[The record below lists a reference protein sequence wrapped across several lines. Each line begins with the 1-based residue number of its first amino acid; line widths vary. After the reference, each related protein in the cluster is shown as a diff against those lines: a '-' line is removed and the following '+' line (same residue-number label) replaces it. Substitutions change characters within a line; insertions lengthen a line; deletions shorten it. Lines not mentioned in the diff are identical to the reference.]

1 MNERAFLEQA
11 IEELE
16 QTREEMDYWKQKYED
31 LRKETQSL
39 IDWIKENIKTGEKN
53 GKNKCSIQNS

>member
-11 IEELE
+11 INELEETREELE
-16 QTREEMDYWKQKYED
+16 HWKQKYED

-39 IDWIKENIKTGEKN
+39 IDWVKETYKEGTMK
-53 GKNKCSIQNS
+53 SD

>member
-39 IDWIKENIKTGEKN
+39 IDWVKENIKTEGESK
-53 GKNKCSIQNS
+53 